1 MPRFIQDPVHRAPG
15 EVAEPLWAAEMDA
28 EFERQVLVQRRQPQ
42 VGRCLL
48 ASRSAGPT
56 RRPRPTLRAA
66 HPFSSWLSM
75 GNLRP
80 SCFST
85 EPEPRPWHWREGRPR
100 LRSSPLGD
108 ESGPFPAKA
117 TLSNV
122 AASCRPEVSSQLL
135 SVMVSYC
142 IPSQRSHD
150 QAVIP
155 SDANAGAH
163 SSASPSSNSAS
174 ARRVKQA
181 CNSVRNA
188 PSRASADSQ
197 VEHSRAHPGDLAGM
211 PAPSKPHL
219 PARVFGAIHRHALG
233 DRDPVRLAHA
243 TAHRL
248 PRARE
253 PDGAG
258 NQALRSAVA
267 IPTTTTRSG
276 VEVMDGADLSHPEG
290 LLGGLRGT
298 TR

>member
-188 PSRASADSQ
+188 PSRAS
-197 VEHSRAHPGDLAGM
+197 
-211 PAPSKPHL
+211 
-219 PARVFGAIHRHALG
+219 GAI
-233 DRDPVRLAHA
+233 
-243 TAHRL
+243 
-248 PRARE
+248 
-253 PDGAG
+253 
-258 NQALRSAVA
+258 
-267 IPTTTTRSG
+267 
-276 VEVMDGADLSHPEG
+276 VETCG
-290 LLGGLRGT
+290 
-298 TR
+298 